1 VGVDDAPAVT
11 DELTVPPT
19 DPLASD
25 LVGACEAA
33 WRSIQAHH
41 PELPPVVMLL
51 GTGVERGRLVK
62 LGHWWEGRWLADGDL
77 RGEVLLAGEALHLK
91 PQDVFEVLLHEA
103 AHGINAARHVKDTS
117 RGGRY
122 HNARFKRTA
131 IEVGLTV
138 EQMHPYGFA
147 RTAVPPATAQ
157 RYAAEIDRLGTAMR
171 IARRVPRSALAT
183 GKVDQKL
190 GGEQGGGEQGGGVAG
205 GESPRTK
212 VPPAECGCGRRLRM
226 APSVLARGPV
236 ICGVCGS
243 EFVVDLQVDRSRI
256 LEARTVPTAD
266 GTAARPPVDT
276 DPEVVRAERLLSDA
290 GRAPGG
296 LDMVVRLGT
305 WRGTLGTE
313 AERPMTVAAGEDVGR
328 WEQLARAV
336 LTVDGSLRGP
346 GCELH
351 DGLEVRAGDRVVVG
365 QSTVAEGSDTLPGRG
380 TPGVVTVVHPAE
392 REAVVDFAA
401 SGVFSIRAGSGEAL
415 ALRYGYC
422 ELDPTGCDLATLSP
436 RGERPLEP
444 DAGIEL

>member
-1 VGVDDAPAVT
+1 MDDAPAVT
-11 DELTVPPT
+11 AELTVPPT

-25 LVGACEAA
+25 LVVACEAA

-91 PQDVFEVLLHEA
+91 PGDVFEVLLHEA

-147 RTAVPPATAQ
+147 GTAVPPATAQ

-183 GKVDQKL
+183 GKVDQQL
-190 GGEQGGGEQGGGVAG
+190 GGEQGEGVAG

-243 EFVVDLQVDRSRI
+243 EFVVDRQAERSRT
-256 LEARTVPTAD
+256 LESQAAPTVD
-266 GTAARPPVDT
+266 GTAAPPPVVT
-276 DPEVVRAERLLSDA
+276 DSEVVRAERLLSDA
-290 GRAPGG
+290 GREPGG

-305 WRGTLGTE
+305 WRAALGTE
-313 AERPMTVAAGEDVGR
+313 AERPMTVAAGEDVAR
-328 WEQLARAV
+328 WEQLTRAV
-336 LTVDGSLRGP
+336 LTVDGRLKGP
-346 GCELH
+346 SVELH
-351 DGLEVRAGDRVVVG
+351 DGLEVRTGDRVVVG
-365 QSTVAEGSDTLPGRG
+365 QSTVAERSDTLPGPG
-380 TPGVVTVVHPAE
+380 TPGVVTDVHPAE
-392 REAVVDFAA
+392 REAVVDFAT
-401 SGVFSIRAGSGEAL
+401 SGVFPIRAGSGKAL
-415 ALRYGYC
+415 ALRYAYC
-422 ELDPTGCDLATLSP
+422 ELDPTGRELATP
-436 RGERPLEP
+436 APQGERPVEP
-444 DAGIEL
+444 DVGVEL